1 MIWLTSTNVRAGERV
16 PPPAEG
22 HLGWRLTSGLICHG
36 PVFAGEGLA
45 LGVHGLAQAGDLILP
60 GGPETL
66 ARALMPSV
74 LVPLQEPQAPGAWRL
89 LLARICDQQQR
100 QLADLAALR
109 TGPAADRVCHLLLM
123 VAAPDAPPQTL
134 PSLRSMAALLD
145 IAPETVSRVLS
156 GLRQMRLLDGGPPD
170 APRRAC
176 QSAHQL
182 SARALPSGL
191 TSSQTLRRP
200 SRAELASTTS

>member
-1 MIWLTSTNVRAGERV
+1 MIRLTSTNVRAGERV
-16 PPPAEG
+16 PPPADG

-45 LGVHGLAQAGDLILP
+45 FGVHGLAQAGDLILP
-60 GGPETL
+60 GGTETL

-74 LVPLQEPQAPGAWRL
+74 LMPLQEPQAPEAWRA
-89 LLARICDQQQR
+89 LLARICGQQQR
-100 QLADLAALR
+100 QSADLTALR

-176 QSAHQL
+176 QSARQL
-182 SARALPSGL
+182 TARALPSGL
-191 TSSQTLRRP
+191 TSSQTVRRP
-200 SRAELASTTS
+200 SRAELVSTTT